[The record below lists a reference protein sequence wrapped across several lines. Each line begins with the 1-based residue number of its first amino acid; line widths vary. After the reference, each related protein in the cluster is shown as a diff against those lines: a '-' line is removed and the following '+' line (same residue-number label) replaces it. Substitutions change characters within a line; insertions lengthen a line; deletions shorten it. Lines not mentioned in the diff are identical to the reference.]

1 MNDTVEEIIERQ
13 RSFFKE
19 GTTRTLSFRVKQLK
33 LLKKQLMSY
42 ELELLEA
49 LSKDLGKSSME
60 GFMTEIGLVYRH
72 LDQMITKLPKWGSK
86 KKVRTPLFL
95 WPSTSFIE
103 PTPYGNCLII
113 SPFNYPV
120 LLTLDPLIGAIAGG
134 NTALVGMSEYTPY
147 TNIILSTIIRDTF
160 LPDYVHCY
168 TSNKETNQ
176 LVLEYQFDKLF
187 FTGSESVGKIVLE
200 KAAKHLTPTTLE
212 LGGKSPVIVTAYADI
227 ELAAQRIIWGKF
239 INAGQTC
246 VAPDYCLVDA
256 KIKGE
261 LLEEMGR
268 TITQFFGDSPK
279 DSPDYA
285 RLINKEACHRI
296 QGLIERDRSLI
307 YMGGDVDESSLYVS
321 PTLLYGEISADL
333 ASMEQ
338 EIFGPILP
346 VLSYEHVDDAISF
359 VKNRPKPLAF
369 YPFSSEKSD
378 VEYLVDS
385 IDAGGVTVNDTLL
398 HLSNEHL
405 PFGGVGASGMGHYH
419 GKATLD
425 CFTYPKAILK
435 RSTLIHL
442 KAMFPPYTKEKEG
455 LIQSFFK

>member
-134 NTALVGMSEYTPY
+134 NTALVGMSEHTPY

-307 YMGGDVDESSLYVS
+307 YMGGMWMSHHCMYRPLYCMGK
-321 PTLLYGEISADL
+321 Y
-333 ASMEQ
+333 Q
-338 EIFGPILP
+338 PI
-346 VLSYEHVDDAISF
+346 
-359 VKNRPKPLAF
+359 
-369 YPFSSEKSD
+369 
-378 VEYLVDS
+378 
-385 IDAGGVTVNDTLL
+385 
-398 HLSNEHL
+398 
-405 PFGGVGASGMGHYH
+405 
-419 GKATLD
+419 
-425 CFTYPKAILK
+425 
-435 RSTLIHL
+435 
-442 KAMFPPYTKEKEG
+442 
-455 LIQSFFK
+455 